1 MKDNIEKNLHIRAKE
16 FLQIDEECSLFE
28 LFERLREYR
37 NSIHPDKFQ
46 DEVTKK
52 EAEEK
57 FKEAQNLWQEL
68 KRAIEREKLE
78 KKSTEV
84 QYYKSVYENVD
95 LIKELDA
102 ARIKNSEL
110 EAIIAQ
116 IKHERDGLEK
126 ELSEKQTELVEE
138 ELKKIEAIY
147 KPTKLSLT
155 SLGISTILVS
165 LLAIFSQVESVAE
178 KIRLYSPISD
188 SVFNFIVFSV
198 FVLLLVL
205 NVKKYSELKFI
216 KRKAIQICSP
226 KIVKGFR
233 DFLFEKYTDKE
244 RGNFSEL
251 DVFEFL
257 ESKNPAYK
265 KYLSII
271 GIRIYD
277 IETLDNLKNVF
288 INNLI
293 LKKLITISVADE
305 LVRTFSIKMKDKYW
319 YLSF

>member
-1 MKDNIEKNLHIRAKE
+1 MNENIEKNLHVRVKE

-46 DEVTKK
+46 DEETKK

-78 KKSTEV
+78 KKSTEI

-95 LIKELDA
+95 LIKELDE
-102 ARIKNSEL
+102 ARIKISEL
-110 EAIIAQ
+110 DSKIVQ
-116 IKHERDGLEK
+116 ITHERDGLEK

-138 ELKKIEAIY
+138 EFKKIESIY
-147 KPTKLSLT
+147 KPTKLSLA

-178 KIRLYSPISD
+178 KIRLYSPFSD
-188 SVFNFIVFSV
+188 SMFNIFIFGVFI
-198 FVLLLVL
+198 LLLVINL
-205 NVKKYSELKFI
+205 KKYIELNFI
-216 KRKAIQICSP
+216 KRKATQICSP
-226 KIVKGFR
+226 KIVEEFR
-233 DFLFEKYTDKE
+233 DFLFEKYSNKE

-251 DVFEFL
+251 DVFKFL
-257 ESKNPAYK
+257 ENKSPAYK
-265 KYLSII
+265 KYLPFS
-271 GIRIYD
+271 GIRVYD
-277 IETLDNLKNVF
+277 IETIDNLKNVF

-293 LKKLITISVADE
+293 MKKLITISVADE
-305 LVRTFSIKMKDKYW
+305 LVRTFTIKMKDIYW
-319 YLSF
+319 HL